1 MSAALHQIINPGVQ
15 DAYLT
20 GTPQITYFK
29 LQYKRHTNF
38 AMESIEQTVN
48 SFEFGRDTLS
58 VNVSRNADLVYSG
71 YMEVTLPVV
80 TAAGAGNTP
89 VWNNGVGYKLFKKME
104 LLIGGQT
111 IETQYGEWMQIYN
124 ELSVS
129 GDLRAGLNTMVG
141 SVDVAGSAATEQAL
155 RDNNIATAAK
165 TLLVPLQ
172 FYFNRNPGL
181 ALPIVALQYH
191 EINIKFSTT
200 ALNKLCHAITAANAP
215 VGDTLTAPSP
225 AMKMYLDYIYLGSEE
240 RQALVN
246 SKQEI
251 LFEQVQQLPAG
262 GSQATASTTA
272 FGSGS
277 ASVNLDFNHPVKEL
291 VWFHRLDSNSGG
303 DSSNA
308 VYCASDNWTGG
319 VGSNYSANLPTSTH
333 AITFSGSDRVKSRG
347 DAYYNLLQPN
357 QHHTRV
363 PTLPG
368 LGMYSFAL
376 RPEEHQPSGTANF
389 SRIDTAKLT
398 FTGSAATFPALGAVD
413 NVTVTVYAVNYNVL
427 RVSGGVGGTAYN

>member
-1 MSAALHQIINPGVQ
+1 MSAALHQLIVPGVQ

-48 SFEFGRDTLS
+48 SFDFGRDTLS

-71 YMEVTLPVV
+71 YMEVTLPAI
-80 TAAGAGNTP
+80 TGTTGTDTP
-89 VWNNGVGYKLFKKME
+89 VWNNGVGYHLFRKME
-104 LLIGGQT
+104 LMVGGQT

-129 GDLRAGLNTMVG
+129 SDRRAGLNTMVG
-141 SVDVAGSAATEQAL
+141 SVDVSDSISTETALSLNNNAT
-155 RDNNIATAAK
+155 NAK

-191 EINIKFSTT
+191 EINIKLSTRP
-200 ALNKLCHAITAANAP
+200 LNQLCHAIDAAFAP
-215 VGDTLTAPSP
+215 VVPTNPLTNASP
-225 AMKMYLDYIYLGSEE
+225 PQMKMYLDYIYLGSEE

-262 GSQATASTTA
+262 GALPQSSAAT
-272 FGSGS
+272 G
-277 ASVNLDFNHPVKEL
+277 SVNLDFNHPVKEL
-291 VWFHRLDSNSGG
+291 VWFHRG
-303 DSSNA
+303 DNNTNGTSAST
-308 VYCASDNWTGG
+308 VYCALDNWTGG
-319 VGSNYSANLPTSTH
+319 TGAAFDGVAITANH

-347 DAYYNLLQPN
+347 DAYFNLLQPY

-376 RPEEHQPSGTANF
+376 RPEEHQPSGSANF
-389 SRIDTAKLT
+389 SRIDTGKLN
-398 FTGSAATFPALGAVD
+398 FTGSGLTGTAGQTQ
-413 NVTVTVYAVNYNVL
+413 VTVYALNYNVF